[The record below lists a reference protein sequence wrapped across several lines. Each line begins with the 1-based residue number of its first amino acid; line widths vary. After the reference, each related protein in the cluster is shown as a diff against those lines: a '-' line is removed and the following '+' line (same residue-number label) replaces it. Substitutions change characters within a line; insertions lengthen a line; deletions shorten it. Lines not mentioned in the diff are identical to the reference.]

1 MADDSEPERLGLR
14 YLTLAYR
21 GRKVVDK
28 HMISSG
34 LSLAR
39 WKVLEILDGKGSIR
53 QKALAQE
60 LGFAE
65 RSVTQAVES
74 LSGDGLVERMPDPA
88 DGRAKLVTLTDE
100 GAAALAA
107 GTKAGAQVLQRIF
120 GTLDR
125 KQLASLDKLLNV
137 IDDASDAE
145 LIQEL
150 LDRSLNERLRISGG
164 DQRVLV
170 VGLKVADLLDRDEA
184 QVGALRGGDPA

>member
-1 MADDSEPERLGLR
+1 VAVVAVDSEPERLGLR

-21 GRKVVDK
+21 VRKVVDK
-28 HMISSG
+28 HMVTSG

-39 WKVLEILDGKGSIR
+39 WKVLEILDGKGAIR

-74 LSGDGLVERMPDPA
+74 LASGGLVERMPDPA
-88 DGRAKLVTLTDE
+88 DGRAKLVMLTDE
-100 GAAALAA
+100 GSAALVA

-125 KQLASLDKLLNV
+125 KQLASLDALLNV
-137 IDDASDAE
+137 IDDAA
-145 LIQEL
+145 
-150 LDRSLNERLRISGG
+150 SGN
-164 DQRVLV
+164 
-170 VGLKVADLLDRDEA
+170 
-184 QVGALRGGDPA
+184 

>member
-1 MADDSEPERLGLR
+1 VAHGSEPERLGLR

-21 GRKVVDK
+21 VRKVVDK
-28 HMISSG
+28 HMIASG

-39 WKVLEILDGKGSIR
+39 SKVLEILQGTGPIR

-74 LSGDGLVERMPDPA
+74 LAGDGLVERMPDPA

-120 GTLDR
+120 GTLDPQ
-125 KQLASLDKLLNV
+125 QLASLDELLRV
-137 IDDASDAE
+137 IDNAA
-145 LIQEL
+145 
-150 LDRSLNERLRISGG
+150 GG
-164 DQRVLV
+164 N
-170 VGLKVADLLDRDEA
+170 
-184 QVGALRGGDPA
+184 

>member
-1 MADDSEPERLGLR
+1 MADGSEPERLGLR
-14 YLTLAYR
+14 YLTVAYR
-21 GRKVVDK
+21 VRKVVDK

-39 WKVLEILDGKGSIR
+39 WKVLETLHGTGSIR

-74 LSGDGLVERMPDPA
+74 LAGDGLVERMPDPA

-120 GTLDR
+120 GTLDP
-125 KQLASLDKLLNV
+125 KQLASLDELLKV
-137 IDDASDAE
+137 IDNATGED
-145 LIQEL
+145 
-150 LDRSLNERLRISGG
+150 
-164 DQRVLV
+164 
-170 VGLKVADLLDRDEA
+170 
-184 QVGALRGGDPA
+184 

>member
-1 MADDSEPERLGLR
+1 VVIVADDTEPERLGLR
-14 YLTLAYR
+14 YLTLAFR
-21 GRKVVDK
+21 VRKVVDK
-28 HMISSG
+28 HMITSG

-39 WKVLEILDGKGSIR
+39 WKVLETLDAKGSIR

-65 RSVTQAVES
+65 RSISQAVES
-74 LSGDGLVERMPDPA
+74 LASDGLVERMPDPA

-120 GTLDR
+120 GALDR

-137 IDDASDAE
+137 IDDAAG
-145 LIQEL
+145 
-150 LDRSLNERLRISGG
+150 RS
-164 DQRVLV
+164 
-170 VGLKVADLLDRDEA
+170 
-184 QVGALRGGDPA
+184 

>member
-1 MADDSEPERLGLR
+1 VVTVVDDSEPERLGLQ

-21 GRKVVDK
+21 VRKIVDK

-39 WKVLEILDGKGSIR
+39 WKVLETLEGKGSIR

-74 LSGDGLVERMPDPA
+74 LASDGLVERGADPA
-88 DGRAKLVTLTDE
+88 DGRAKLVTLTLE

-125 KQLASLDKLLNV
+125 KQRASLDELLKI
-137 IDDASDAE
+137 IDDAA
-145 LIQEL
+145 
-150 LDRSLNERLRISGG
+150 GG
-164 DQRVLV
+164 N
-170 VGLKVADLLDRDEA
+170 
-184 QVGALRGGDPA
+184 

>member
-1 MADDSEPERLGLR
+1 VVIVPASEPERLGLR

-21 GRKVVDK
+21 VRKVVDK

-74 LSGDGLVERMPDPA
+74 LASDGLVERMPDPA

-125 KQLASLDKLLNV
+125 KQLASLDALLNA
-137 IDDASDAE
+137 IDDAA
-145 LIQEL
+145 
-150 LDRSLNERLRISGG
+150 GG
-164 DQRVLV
+164 N
-170 VGLKVADLLDRDEA
+170 
-184 QVGALRGGDPA
+184 

>member
-21 GRKVVDK
+21 VRKVVDK
-28 HMISSG
+28 HMIASG

-39 WKVLEILDGKGSIR
+39 WKVLEILAGKGSIR
-53 QKALAQE
+53 QKALAQQ

-74 LSGDGLVERMPDPA
+74 LAGDGLVERMPDPA

-107 GTKAGAQVLQRIF
+107 GTRAGAQVLQRIF
-120 GTLDR
+120 GTLDP
-125 KQLASLDKLLNV
+125 KNLASL
-137 IDDASDAE
+137 AE
-145 LIQEL
+145 LL
-150 LDRSLNERLRISGG
+150 KSLDHP
-164 DQRVLV
+164 Q
-170 VGLKVADLLDRDEA
+170 
-184 QVGALRGGDPA
+184 

>member
-1 MADDSEPERLGLR
+1 VADGSEPERLGLR
-14 YLTLAYR
+14 YLTVAYR
-21 GRKVVDK
+21 VRKVVDK

-39 WKVLEILDGKGSIR
+39 WKVLETLHGTGSIR

-74 LSGDGLVERMPDPA
+74 LAGDGLVERMPDPA

-125 KQLASLDKLLNV
+125 KQLASLDELLKV
-137 IDDASDAE
+137 IDNATGED
-145 LIQEL
+145 
-150 LDRSLNERLRISGG
+150 
-164 DQRVLV
+164 
-170 VGLKVADLLDRDEA
+170 
-184 QVGALRGGDPA
+184 

>member
-1 MADDSEPERLGLR
+1 VVIVVDDSKPERLGLQ

-21 GRKVVDK
+21 IRKVVDK
-28 HMISSG
+28 HMVTSG

-74 LSGDGLVERMPDPA
+74 LAGDGLVERMPDPA

-107 GTKAGAQVLQRIF
+107 GTKAGAEVLQRIF

-125 KQLASLDKLLNV
+125 KQRASLDKLLNV
-137 IDDASDAE
+137 IEDAAGTD
-145 LIQEL
+145 
-150 LDRSLNERLRISGG
+150 
-164 DQRVLV
+164 
-170 VGLKVADLLDRDEA
+170 
-184 QVGALRGGDPA
+184 

>member
-1 MADDSEPERLGLR
+1 MARRIHRGEAPHEYSVAAVAVDSEPERLGLR
-14 YLTLAYR
+14 YLTLAYQV
-21 GRKVVDK
+21 RKVVDK

-39 WKVLEILDGKGSIR
+39 WKVLEILDAKGSIR

-65 RSVTQAVES
+65 RSVSQAVES
-74 LSGDGLVERMPDPA
+74 LAGDGLVGRMPDPA

-107 GTKAGAQVLQRIF
+107 ADKAGAEVLQRIF

-137 IDDASDAE
+137 IDDAAGETDQGTPAVG
-145 LIQEL
+145 
-150 LDRSLNERLRISGG
+150 RSASHRPMIVS
-164 DQRVLV
+164 
-170 VGLKVADLLDRDEA
+170 EA
-184 QVGALRGGDPA
+184 PSP

>member
-1 MADDSEPERLGLR
+1 MVDDSEPERLGLQ

-21 GRKVVDK
+21 VRKVVDK

-39 WKVLEILDGKGSIR
+39 WKVLETLEGKGSIR

-74 LSGDGLVERMPDPA
+74 LASDGLVERTPDPA

-100 GAAALAA
+100 GTAALAA

-125 KQLASLDKLLNV
+125 KQLASLDALLNV
-137 IDDASDAE
+137 IDDAA
-145 LIQEL
+145 
-150 LDRSLNERLRISGG
+150 SGN
-164 DQRVLV
+164 
-170 VGLKVADLLDRDEA
+170 
-184 QVGALRGGDPA
+184 

>member
-1 MADDSEPERLGLR
+1 VVTVVDDYKPERLGLQ
-14 YLTLAYR
+14 YLNLAYR
-21 GRKVVDK
+21 IRKVVDK
-28 HMISSG
+28 HMVTSG

-74 LSGDGLVERMPDPA
+74 LAGDGLVERMPDPA

-107 GTKAGAQVLQRIF
+107 GTKAGAEVLQRIF
-120 GTLDR
+120 GTLDP
-125 KQLASLDKLLNV
+125 KQRASLDKLLNV
-137 IDDASDAE
+137 IDDAA
-145 LIQEL
+145 
-150 LDRSLNERLRISGG
+150 
-164 DQRVLV
+164 
-170 VGLKVADLLDRDEA
+170 
-184 QVGALRGGDPA
+184 GAN

>member
-1 MADDSEPERLGLR
+1 VVIVVDDSKPERLGLQ

-21 GRKVVDK
+21 IRKVVDK
-28 HMISSG
+28 HMVTSG

-74 LSGDGLVERMPDPA
+74 LAGDGLVERMPDPA

-107 GTKAGAQVLQRIF
+107 GTKAGAEVLQRIF

-125 KQLASLDKLLNV
+125 KQRASLDKLLDV
-137 IDDASDAE
+137 IEDAAGTD
-145 LIQEL
+145 
-150 LDRSLNERLRISGG
+150 
-164 DQRVLV
+164 
-170 VGLKVADLLDRDEA
+170 
-184 QVGALRGGDPA
+184 

>member
-1 MADDSEPERLGLR
+1 MVVIMADDSEPERVGLR

-21 GRKVVDK
+21 VRKVVDK

-39 WKVLEILDGKGSIR
+39 WKVLEILASTGAIR
-53 QKALAQE
+53 QRALAQE

-74 LSGDGLVERMPDPA
+74 LASDGLVERTPDPA

-107 GTKAGAQVLQRIF
+107 GTRAGAEVLQRIF

-125 KQLASLDKLLNV
+125 KQLASLDKLLTV
-137 IDDASDAE
+137 IDDAAGE
-145 LIQEL
+145 
-150 LDRSLNERLRISGG
+150 N
-164 DQRVLV
+164 
-170 VGLKVADLLDRDEA
+170 
-184 QVGALRGGDPA
+184 

>member
-1 MADDSEPERLGLR
+1 MVDDYKPERLGLQ
-14 YLTLAYR
+14 YLNLAHR
-21 GRKVVDK
+21 IRKVVDK
-28 HMISSG
+28 HMVTSG

-74 LSGDGLVERMPDPA
+74 LAGDGLVERMPDPA

-107 GTKAGAQVLQRIF
+107 GTKAGAEVLQRIF

-125 KQLASLDKLLNV
+125 KQRASLDKLLNI
-137 IDDASDAE
+137 IDDAA
-145 LIQEL
+145 
-150 LDRSLNERLRISGG
+150 
-164 DQRVLV
+164 
-170 VGLKVADLLDRDEA
+170 
-184 QVGALRGGDPA
+184 GAN

>member
-1 MADDSEPERLGLR
+1 VAVDSEPERLGLR
-14 YLTLAYR
+14 YLTLAYQV
-21 GRKVVDK
+21 RKVVDK

-39 WKVLEILDGKGSIR
+39 WKVLEILDAKGSIR

-65 RSVTQAVES
+65 RSVSQAVES
-74 LSGDGLVERMPDPA
+74 LAGDGLVGRMPDPA

-100 GAAALAA
+100 GAAAGGAA
-107 GTKAGAQVLQRIF
+107 DKAGAEVLQRIF

-137 IDDASDAE
+137 IDDAAGETDQGTPAVG
-145 LIQEL
+145 
-150 LDRSLNERLRISGG
+150 RSASHRPMIVS
-164 DQRVLV
+164 
-170 VGLKVADLLDRDEA
+170 EA
-184 QVGALRGGDPA
+184 PSP

>member
-1 MADDSEPERLGLR
+1 MAVVAVDSEPERLGLR
-14 YLTLAYR
+14 YLNLAYQV
-21 GRKVVDK
+21 RKVVDK

-39 WKVLEILDGKGSIR
+39 WKVLEILDAKGSIR

-74 LSGDGLVERMPDPA
+74 LAGDGLVERMPDPA

-107 GTKAGAQVLQRIF
+107 GDKAGAEVLQRIF

-125 KQLASLDKLLNV
+125 KQLASLDKLLSV
-137 IDDASDAE
+137 IDDA
-145 LIQEL
+145 
-150 LDRSLNERLRISGG
+150 
-164 DQRVLV
+164 
-170 VGLKVADLLDRDEA
+170 VGETEQGTPIVR
-184 QVGALRGGDPA
+184 

>member
-1 MADDSEPERLGLR
+1 
-14 YLTLAYR
+14 
-21 GRKVVDK
+21 
-28 HMISSG
+28 MISSG

-39 WKVLEILDGKGSIR
+39 WKVLEILDAKGSIR

-74 LSGDGLVERMPDPA
+74 LAGDGLVERMPDPA

-107 GTKAGAQVLQRIF
+107 GDKAGAEVLQRIF

-125 KQLASLDKLLNV
+125 KQLASLDKLLSV
-137 IDDASDAE
+137 IDDAAGEIEQGTPARPVITPASRPRFGASSGE
-145 LIQEL
+145 
-150 LDRSLNERLRISGG
+150 RSHPRRGSRLGER
-164 DQRVLV
+164 
-170 VGLKVADLLDRDEA
+170 
-184 QVGALRGGDPA
+184 